1 MEREKSVRQAGKNRR
16 REEILEAAGKV
27 FALKG
32 YNGAS
37 TAEIAKEAG
46 VAEGTIFRYFPTKKD
61 ILLCL
66 ATNLA
71 VDTLQGL
78 FAGISGQK
86 DEQVLKALLLNRL
99 QMIRPNLD
107 LAKFLLYETQFH
119 PEVRQVMFGEVIFR
133 AVGMVTDYYRER
145 VVAGVFKDID
155 PVAAVRGLIG
165 AVFAYLMF
173 ESAMQG
179 MNPGI
184 VDNES
189 QEVRDERNVD
199 LIVDI
204 FLNGVRK
211 EQGEE

>member
-1 MEREKSVRQAGKNRR
+1 
-16 REEILEAAGKV
+16 
-27 FALKG
+27 
-32 YNGAS
+32 
-37 TAEIAKEAG
+37 
-46 VAEGTIFRYFPTKKD
+46 
-61 ILLCL
+61 
-66 ATNLA
+66 

-179 MNPGI
+179 MNPGF

>member
-1 MEREKSVRQAGKNRR
+1 MEREKRIRQAGKNQR
-16 REEILEAAGKV
+16 REEILKAAGKV

-61 ILLCL
+61 ILLNL

-78 FAGISGQK
+78 FAGTAGQK

-99 QMIRPNLD
+99 QLIRPNLY
-107 LAKFLLYETQFH
+107 LAKFLFYEAQFH
-119 PEVRQVMFGEVIFR
+119 PEVRQVMFGEVLFK
-133 AVGMVTDYYRER
+133 AVGMVSDYYRER
-145 VVAGVFKDID
+145 VVAGVYKDID

-165 AVFAYLMF
+165 AIFAYLMF
-173 ESAMQG
+173 ESAMQELE
-179 MNPGI
+179 PGFL
-184 VDNES
+184 DKES
-189 QEVRDERNVD
+189 QEARDERNID

-211 EQGEE
+211 KQGEE